1 MGDVKS
7 IVTIALLAIV
17 GLLALV
23 GMLKGLSRGI
33 KRQSVRTIT
42 IILSIVLS
50 FVAVKILYGA
60 VLGFFDGM
68 TMQELFVKLEELG
81 AGLDAET
88 KDMLA
93 DLDPVL
99 IEYILAIPLAL
110 IVGPVLFVP
119 VFIIV
124 SAIMLIVHAILSG
137 ILGFR
142 KKENTKTTR
151 LLGMALGFV
160 QGVLVSIV
168 LLVPIL
174 GLASTVSGAVDTIR
188 EKPTKSEAET
198 ELITMYDTDL
208 KDIVENPV
216 VKVLGSLGGNLTYKT
231 LATIKVQDNSVKMVD
246 EIDTVLMVY
255 NEIDTLGSAEF
266 TNLTA
271 EQQASIKSMIN
282 TLGDSNYFAPLLS
295 NLVKS
300 VATMLEGDMVAE
312 MEEPIKTLMVD
323 VIGIFKTSTQET
335 LKSDLNTFCD
345 FFFYLTNRGVLDA
358 AMGEETPDAP
368 KPDIMDV
375 LFKTDDS
382 NGKTTI
388 DNAIAILDSNVRTKP
403 IITSLVKI
411 SVAYAKES
419 LKDSAGSLEGA
430 PGLED
435 ADIEQIYEDVKAG
448 VNEIV
453 QIDRNQYATDEE
465 YKGAVSS
472 SVESFVVNNGF
483 VDQAEIDANREEMN
497 EIFNEVSDH
506 IIENFG
512 GQTEV
517 SDAQLIGVVLEYYN
531 SYMSG
536 SGSEAPALPEGFNP
550 EDIPQG

>member
-282 TLGDSNYFAPLLS
+282 TLGDSGYFAPLLS

-300 VATMLEGDMVAE
+300 VATMLEGDMV
-312 MEEPIKTLMVD
+312 L
-323 VIGIFKTSTQET
+323 
-335 LKSDLNTFCD
+335 
-345 FFFYLTNRGVLDA
+345 
-358 AMGEETPDAP
+358 
-368 KPDIMDV
+368 
-375 LFKTDDS
+375 
-382 NGKTTI
+382 
-388 DNAIAILDSNVRTKP
+388 
-403 IITSLVKI
+403 
-411 SVAYAKES
+411 
-419 LKDSAGSLEGA
+419 
-430 PGLED
+430 
-435 ADIEQIYEDVKAG
+435 
-448 VNEIV
+448 
-453 QIDRNQYATDEE
+453 
-465 YKGAVSS
+465 
-472 SVESFVVNNGF
+472 
-483 VDQAEIDANREEMN
+483 
-497 EIFNEVSDH
+497 
-506 IIENFG
+506 
-512 GQTEV
+512 
-517 SDAQLIGVVLEYYN
+517 
-531 SYMSG
+531 
-536 SGSEAPALPEGFNP
+536 
-550 EDIPQG
+550 